1 MLQSIQVV
9 IPFKAREGKSRLS
22 AILNAEERRI
32 FAVAMLKD
40 VMSAA
45 SGQGKRTILSD
56 SDLIPEEMGIDA
68 DVLKSEMELNDA
80 LNSLILEQS
89 ELGWPSDILIVMA
102 DLALLRDK
110 EIREILRCPGDV
122 VLCPGRGGGTNMILI
137 RSPKFRTCY
146 RGLSFPRHIAYAQQA
161 ELSFSVFESFRGGC
175 DIDEPQD
182 LAEVL
187 LHNDGQAKM
196 ALEMMGFYLSQSGR
210 SIPERRTLQ
219 GDQIKK
225 S

>member
-9 IPFKAREGKSRLS
+9 IPFKVKEGKSRLS
-22 AILNAEERRI
+22 AVLSPEERRV
-32 FAVAMLKD
+32 FAAAMLKD
-40 VMSAA
+40 VLAAA
-45 SGQGKRTILSD
+45 SGQGRRTILSD
-56 SDLIPEEMGIDA
+56 SDLKPDEMGIDA
-68 DVLKSEMELNDA
+68 DVLQSEMELNDA
-80 LNSLILEQS
+80 LNSVILRHS

-102 DLALLRDK
+102 DLALLRD
-110 EIREILRCPGDV
+110 REVRDIIRCPGDV

-146 RGLSFPRHIAYAQQA
+146 RGLSFPRHIAYAQRA
-161 ELSFSVFESFRGGC
+161 NLSVSVFESFRGGC

-210 SIPERRTLQ
+210 SIPERRSL
-219 GDQIKK
+219 
-225 S
+225 